1 MEKISQEFI
10 DLFSNE
16 SDDFEVF
23 QKEFY
28 EKINKMITLLI
39 EVPDNSWLKADIQDW
54 LKVRHISYNDSET
67 KADLL
72 GKI

>member
-28 EKINKMITLLI
+28 EKITFNRSTRQLM
-39 EVPDNSWLKADIQDW
+39 A
-54 LKVRHISYNDSET
+54 
-67 KADLL
+67 
-72 GKI
+72 